1 MRLQLIFFTLL
12 FSSLA
17 SAVSDKEVSEVFAKY
32 DTIVR
37 EQKFDLVD
45 EVFTAKFLKDV
56 GGKDEFIQNIKDFA
70 KEESALKSKSLA
82 LPTKIQW
89 KKGVRDEIYFAKKV
103 EVSNLKSNASPA
115 KSDKSFILKKENG
128 KLKIDGTISD
138 DH

>member
-1 MRLQLIFFTLL
+1 MRLQLILLTLL

-17 SAVSDKEVSEVFAKY
+17 SAVSDKEVKEVFSKY

-37 EQKFDLVD
+37 EHKFDLVD

-56 GGKDEFIQNIKDFA
+56 GGKEEFIQNIKEFPRDN
-70 KEESALKSKSLA
+70 SKSKA
-82 LPTKIQW
+82 LTLPSKIEW
-89 KKGVRDEIYFAKKV
+89 KKGVRDEIYFAKKI
-103 EVSNLKSNASPA
+103 ERSNLKSNAQEP
-115 KSDKSFILKKENG
+115 KSDKSFVLKKENG

>member
-1 MRLQLIFFTLL
+1 MRLQLILLTFL

-32 DTIVR
+32 DTIVQ
-37 EQKFDLVD
+37 EHKFELVD

-56 GGKDEFIQNIKDFA
+56 GGKEEFIQNIKEFPR
-70 KEESALKSKSLA
+70 ENNKSKSLSF
-82 LPTKIQW
+82 PSKVQW
-89 KKGVRDEIYFAKKV
+89 KKGLRDEIYFAKKV
-103 EVSNLKSNASPA
+103 EVSNLKSNSKEA

>member
-1 MRLQLIFFTLL
+1 MRLQLILLTLL

-17 SAVSDKEVSEVFAKY
+17 GAVSDKEVSEVFAKY

-37 EQKFDLVD
+37 EHKFDLVD
-45 EVFTAKFLKDV
+45 EVFTTKFLKDV
-56 GGKDEFIQNIKDFA
+56 GGKEEFIQNIKDFPR
-70 KEESALKSKSLA
+70 ENNKSKSIN
-82 LPTKIQW
+82 LPSKIEW
-89 KKGVRDEIYFAKKV
+89 KKGVRDEIFFAKKI
-103 EVSNLKSNASPA
+103 EVSNLKSNSSAP

>member
-1 MRLQLIFFTLL
+1 MRIQLILLTLL

-37 EQKFDLVD
+37 EHKFNLVD
-45 EVFTAKFLKDV
+45 EVFTKKFLKDV
-56 GGKDEFIQNIKDFA
+56 GGKEEFIQNIKEFPRENN
-70 KEESALKSKSLA
+70 KSNKALPI
-82 LPTKIQW
+82 PTKIQW
-89 KKGVRDEIYFAKKV
+89 KKGVRDEIFFAKKI
-103 EVSNLKSNASPA
+103 EVSNLKSNTGTEH
-115 KSDKSFILKKENG
+115 KSDKSFVLKKEDG